1 MKFYS
6 GEIPYKK
13 KQVPASTEEKPPDP
27 VTVPAKPQPPT
38 KINTIKKADPLHDPV
53 IKKDCWL
60 SEIETLE
67 SYFNTNRIYPKNVR
81 LDSAAVINDP
91 ALFLDSHFQTLKA
104 NNGNR
109 YYLPFLDR
117 LKRYRDLIESI

>member
-13 KQVPASTEEKPPDP
+13 KQVPASTEVKPPDP

-38 KINTIKKADPLHDPV
+38 KNNTIKRADILHDPI

-67 SYFNTNRIYPKNVR
+67 SYFNSICNYPKNVR
-81 LDSAAVINDP
+81 LDTAAVINDP

-117 LKRYRDLIESI
+117 LKRYKHLIESI